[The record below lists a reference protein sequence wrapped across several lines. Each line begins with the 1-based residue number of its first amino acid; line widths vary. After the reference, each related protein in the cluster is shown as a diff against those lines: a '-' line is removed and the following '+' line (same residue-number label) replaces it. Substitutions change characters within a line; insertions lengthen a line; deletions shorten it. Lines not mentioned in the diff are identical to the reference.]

1 MVIPRL
7 PPGSGRKV
15 IDAARKVKTGIRG
28 GETKHDA
35 LIARSFKRTDRTKTR
50 NTKSLTSNILKES
63 GKLSP
68 RQRAVLAHK
77 KRLAA
82 LRKRKKDS
90 KTEEYDPF
98 AYNMSDTK
106 AKEGGMY
113 RHGTLGGKHSD
124 FGSYFG

>member
-1 MVIPRL
+1 MVLPRL
-7 PPGSGRKV
+7 PPGSGRKA

-35 LIARSFKRTDRTKTR
+35 LIARSFKRTDRIKTR

-68 RQRAVLAHK
+68 KQRAIAAHK

-82 LRKRKKDS
+82 LRRKKKDS
-90 KTEEYDPF
+90 KTEEHVPF

-106 AKEGGMY
+106 ANEGGMY